1 MGNGIGLVLE
11 GGAMRGLFTYGVI
24 DVFME
29 NDIRFEA
36 AAGIS
41 AGADFCYRELPDV
54 LDPFDRETYGLYR
67 REHLALAEYEAGN
80 GT

>member
-11 GGAMRGLFTYGVI
+11 GDLY
-24 DVFME
+24 
-29 NDIRFEA
+29 
-36 AAGIS
+36 
-41 AGADFCYRELPDV
+41 GADFCYRELPDV

-67 REHLALAEYEAGN
+67 REHLALTEYEAGN